1 MKQNTLLDVEDH
13 GRINVGGGFQLE
25 IYPGKKG
32 ESTGK
37 VHLDCRVVA
46 YRNARHYETVDF
58 KDHAAKRV
66 FVVELVDK
74 GAVQAQVADALDLSR
89 QSIHNWRE
97 SKKYFGLQGV
107 INNYKVSESKSLSK
121 QRKGKASQLGSGNN
135 ARELEALRKKN
146 REERESQQLAFDFS
160 CCPGGKE
167 ETVSPA
173 VQVYS
178 GVHDWKQTRYA
189 GVFLYVVSL
198 VANWNWL
205 ALVQGFFGSFYHIFV
220 VFLLMAARNI
230 RSLEQLKNVRFG
242 ECAVLL
248 GLPSLPARENLW
260 QWFYQAAAKK
270 RSQLLLRAYFLHQVR
285 AGLVSVWLW
294 FTDGHLLPYSGKNKI
309 HKAYNTQ
316 RRMPFPG
323 QTSLVSCDGTGRIVD
338 FSIEEGK
345 GDLRQRMFELA
356 DQWSDE
362 LKSFPVMVF
371 DREGSGLGFFSELV
385 KQNICFAT
393 WEKYANKKRIE
404 ALPAEKF
411 TESFSFNGK
420 DYRFFEEEKLCEFQ
434 PDEAEKE
441 AGLTFHKFVLR
452 RFVIWNLSSNRR
464 ASGLA
469 WDGRDGVSK
478 GLTGRECAEAI
489 LSRWGASENTFKHLN
504 DRHPLHYHP
513 GFKLVNSDKQ
523 LISNPAIEE
532 SAGKIS
538 GLKTK
543 LSKLYRDAAKVP
555 EVTNKDGSVRCN
567 SKKQRL
573 SEKTTDLE
581 KQMSEEQ
588 VLKAQLTEKVDVST
602 LENYSS
608 FKRIDNEGK
617 HLFDFVTA
625 SVWNARKQM
634 VDWLRQDFT
643 NNNEV
648 VDLFYAISDC
658 HGWIK
663 TTSTDVV
670 VRLEPLQ
677 QPRRRTA
684 QERLCKKLSQLGA
697 MTPNGKWL
705 SIEVGKNPTMK

>member
-1 MKQNTLLDVEDH
+1 MKQKTLLDIEDQR
-13 GRINVGGGFQLE
+13 RIGVGGGFQLE
-25 IYPGKKG
+25 IYPGKEG
-32 ESTGK
+32 ESAGK
-37 VHLDCRVVA
+37 IHLDCRVVA
-46 YRNARHYETVDF
+46 HRNGSHYKTVDF
-58 KDHAAKRV
+58 KDHVAKRI
-66 FVVELVDK
+66 FVVELVDQ
-74 GAVQAQVADALDLSR
+74 GAVQAQIADALDLSR

-97 SKKYFGLQGV
+97 SRKQFGLQGV
-107 INNYKVSESKSLSK
+107 IHNYKVSESKSLSK
-121 QRKGKASQLGSGNN
+121 QRKEKASQLGSGNR

-146 REERESQQLAFDFS
+146 QEERESQQLAFDFG

-167 ETVSPA
+167 ETVLPA
-173 VQVYS
+173 DQVYS
-178 GVHDWKQTRYA
+178 GEHDWKPTRYA
-189 GVFLYVVSL
+189 GVFLYVISL
-198 VANWNWL
+198 VAKWNWL
-205 ALVQGFFGSFYHIFV
+205 ALVQGFFGSSYYIFV
-220 VFLLMAARNI
+220 VFLLMAAQNI
-230 RSLEQLKNVRFG
+230 RSLEQLKNVRLG
-242 ECAVLL
+242 ECGVLL
-248 GLPSLPARENLW
+248 GLPRLPAREKLW
-260 QWFYQAAAKK
+260 QWFHQAAAKE
-270 RSQLLLRAYFLHQVR
+270 RAQPLLRTYFLHQVR
-285 AGLVSVWLW
+285 IGLVSVWLW
-294 FTDGHLLPYSGKNKI
+294 FTDGHLLPYSGKNKV

-323 QTSLVSCDGTGRIVD
+323 QTNLVSCDSTGRIVD

-362 LKSFPVMVF
+362 LKSSPIMVF

-404 ALPAEKF
+404 ALRSEKF

-441 AGLTFHKFVLR
+441 AGLTCHEFALR
-452 RFVIWNLSSNRR
+452 RVVLWNLSSNRR

-469 WDGRDGVSK
+469 WDGKGGLSK

-513 GFKLVNSDKQ
+513 GFKLVDSDKQ
-523 LISNPAIEE
+523 FISNPQIKE
-532 SAGKIS
+532 SAGKVS

-543 LSKLYRDAAKVP
+543 LSKLYRDVTQAP

-573 SEKTTDLE
+573 SEKISDLE
-581 KQMSEEQ
+581 KQLSKEQ
-588 VLKAQLTEKVDVST
+588 ALKAQLPETVDVST
-602 LENYSS
+602 LEDYSS

-617 HLFDFVTA
+617 HLFDFVTTSA
-625 SVWNARKQM
+625 WNARKQM
-634 VDWLRQDFT
+634 VDWLRHDFT
-643 NNNEV
+643 NDNEV
-648 VDLFYAISDC
+648 VDLFYAITYC

-663 TTSTDVV
+663 TTSTDVI

-697 MTPNGKWL
+697 ITPNGKWL
-705 SIEVGKNPTMK
+705 SIEVGENPTTQ